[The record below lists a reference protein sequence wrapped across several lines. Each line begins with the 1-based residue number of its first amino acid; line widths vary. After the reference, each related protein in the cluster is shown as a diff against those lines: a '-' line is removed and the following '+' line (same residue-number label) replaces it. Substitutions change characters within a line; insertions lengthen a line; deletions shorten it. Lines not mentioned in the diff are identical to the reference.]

1 MLVTFRIIDTQSR
14 LHTTPAIISARELAS
29 LVTLLRT
36 TGLIIDADPGET
48 DHLPYKF
55 EFNANS
61 LALARF
67 ADTLNWREDIIGIIE
82 EAQFLGRS
90 LRVERADDDID
101 IQLRVSEH
109 IALAA
114 DLLLRADT
122 AAKLFAAIGIDPAK
136 RSSISIDRL
145 RDLLQQPCTMKTF
158 EDLQIRTVFDM
169 LGMTVSTDC
178 GEQLPRLSWADAM
191 A

>member
-14 LHTTPAIISARELAS
+14 LHTKPAIISARELAS

-36 TGLIIDADPGET
+36 TGLIIDADPAET
-48 DHLPYKF
+48 DHLPYNF
-55 EFNANS
+55 EFNANR

-67 ADTLNWREDIIGIIE
+67 AGTLNWREDIIGIVE

-90 LRVERADDDID
+90 LRVERADDGIA
-101 IQLRVSEH
+101 IQLRVSDH

-114 DLLLRADT
+114 DLLLRPDT
-122 AAKLFAAIGIDPAK
+122 AAKLFAAIGIDPAR

-145 RDLLQQPCTMKTF
+145 RDLLLQPRTMKAF

-169 LGMTVSTDC
+169 LAMTVNIDC
-178 GEQLPRLSWADAM
+178 GEQMPRLSWADAM